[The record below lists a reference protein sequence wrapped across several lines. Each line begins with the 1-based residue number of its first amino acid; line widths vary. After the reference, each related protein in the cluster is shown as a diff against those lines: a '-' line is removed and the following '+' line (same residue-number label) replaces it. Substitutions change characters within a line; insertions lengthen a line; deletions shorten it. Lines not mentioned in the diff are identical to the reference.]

1 MPLVPSLRVTVP
13 LTLALALFLCPGRSR
28 ADDVSI
34 PNTTSKL
41 PNGMTIILHEDH
53 TLPIVA
59 INIAY
64 RVGSRFEEPK
74 RTGFAHLF
82 EHLMFMGTR
91 RAPTKAFDAWMEA
104 AGGYNNADTS
114 EDHTEFFDVGPPTS
128 LPLLL
133 WLEADRLR
141 DLGPM
146 MTQEKLDAQ
155 REVVRNERRQTTENQ
170 PYGKVEL
177 LLPELLF
184 PEGHPYH
191 HPVIGSHEDLE
202 AATVE
207 DVKAFFQKWYDPAN
221 ASLVVAG
228 DFDPNSVLPLLE
240 RDFGTIPSHG
250 APTEP
255 AAPTVNTRL
264 NDGASAASPRRG
276 QNEVLVRKTVTDK
289 VELPKVV
296 MAWQSPKHFAPGD
309 AELDLVASV
318 LASGKASRLYKSLVY
333 ERKLAQNVEAEQSS
347 GDLASR
353 FVIGVVARP
362 GVSLDKLEAAVLA
375 EIALVRTKPVAD
387 EELVRAQNGVATGFV
402 SRLETVRARASLL
415 NAYELDV
422 GDASYA
428 QKDLDRYTHATK
440 EGLLTVAAK
449 VLGPDGC
456 VVLRVVPEAAAKG
469 AP

>member
-1 MPLVPSLRVTVP
+1 MITPPTLPSVDHAAAEPRTCRRHAVLTV
-13 LTLALALFLCPGRSR
+13 LALAFTLSSSLTR

-34 PNTTSKL
+34 PNTTLKL
-41 PNGMTIILHEDH
+41 QNGMTIILHEDH

-59 INIAY
+59 VNVAY

-114 EDHTEFFDVGPPTS
+114 EDHTEFYDVGPPTS

-155 REVVRNERRQTTENQ
+155 RDVVRNERRQTTENQ

-202 AATVE
+202 AATVD

-228 DFDPNSVLPLLE
+228 DFDPKTALPILE

-250 APTEP
+250 PPAGPP
-255 AAPTVNTRL
+255 AAPPPATNQAV
-264 NDGASAASPRRG
+264 
-276 QNEVLVRKTVTDK
+276 VRSTVTDK
-289 VELPKVV
+289 VELPKIVV
-296 MAWQSPKHFAPGD
+296 AWQSPKHFAPGD

-333 ERKLAQNVEAEQSS
+333 EKKLAQNVEAEQSS
-347 GDLASR
+347 GDLVSR

-362 GVSLDKLEAAVLA
+362 GVALDKLEVAIFA
-375 EIALVRTKPVAD
+375 EIAQLRTKPVTD
-387 EELVRAQNGVATGFV
+387 EELARAQNGVATGFV
-402 SRLETVRARASLL
+402 SRLETVRGRASLL

-422 GDASYA
+422 GDPSYA

-440 EGLLTVAAK
+440 EGLLGIAAK
-449 VLGPDGC
+449 VLDPGAC
-456 VVLRVVPEAAAKG
+456 VILRVVPEATKKG
-469 AP
+469 AS